1 MTKKWTS
8 EAERHAFFLSKKV
21 DRAIRDYEMIAEGDR
36 ILVGVSGGKDSLSLL
51 RLLVYRIR
59 FSPAKYSLVVGHVRG
74 DARGPGCEMPDTLV
88 RWIEGEG
95 VPLMERDLILPE
107 GEKLPMNCERCG
119 RNRRRTL
126 FEIADEHG
134 CNKLALGHHLED
146 FAHTAL
152 MNLFSSGKLETM
164 APKRVYFGGRF
175 TLIRPLLYLREHEL
189 VRFARSCALPVL
201 PSDCPVAATSDR
213 EAARNLMHSVSR
225 DFRSASV
232 NIVKAALRNQPR
244 VDEAE

>member
-8 EAERHAFFLSKKV
+8 EAERHAFFACKKV
-21 DRAIRDYEMIAEGDR
+21 DRAIRDYDMIAEGDR

-51 RLLVYRIR
+51 RLLTYRIR
-59 FSPAKYSLVVGHVRG
+59 FSPVKYSLVAGHVRG
-74 DARGPGCEMPDTLV
+74 DARGPGGEMPEALV

-95 VPLMERDLILPE
+95 VQLAERDVILPE
-107 GEKLPMNCERCG
+107 GETLPMNCERCG
-119 RNRRRTL
+119 RNRRRIL
-126 FEIADEHG
+126 FEMADEHG

-175 TLIRPLLYLREHEL
+175 TLIRPLLYVREHEL
-189 VRFARSCALPVL
+189 VRFARSCAFPVIE
-201 PSDCPVAATSDR
+201 SDCPLAATSDR
-213 EAARNLMHSVSR
+213 RAAADLMRSVSR

-232 NIVKAALRNQPR
+232 NIVKAALRNQTW
-244 VDEAE
+244 VGEAD